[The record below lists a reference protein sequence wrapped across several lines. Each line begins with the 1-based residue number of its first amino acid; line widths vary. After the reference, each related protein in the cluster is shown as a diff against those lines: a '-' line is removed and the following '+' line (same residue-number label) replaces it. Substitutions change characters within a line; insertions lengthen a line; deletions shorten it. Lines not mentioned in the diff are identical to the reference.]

1 MWVWSRWWW
10 FSQCGCCPLKR
21 SSRVDENSRSCT
33 DVASYPAGR
42 SFFFFFLT
50 PQTFPWERCW
60 EQLSGKKWD
69 ETNKNDWPHYFWM
82 MSPFLRDCWAIEAAE
97 VFFNIFSKL
106 FWWAKTQ
113 KQSFIHMFGFLL
125 VHFWPQRWRGIVE
138 LPLTHT
144 LWTLTSLLI
153 INLKDWSITAF

>member
-1 MWVWSRWWW
+1 MHYSVTLLLMWVWSRWWW

-42 SFFFFFLT
+42 SFFFFFFLT

-113 KQSFIHMFGFLL
+113 KQSFIHMLDFCSYIFGRRDGVGLWNF
-125 VHFWPQRWRGIVE
+125 HS
-138 LPLTHT
+138 LTHCEH
-144 LWTLTSLLI
+144 
-153 INLKDWSITAF
+153 

>member
-1 MWVWSRWWW
+1 MVVFTVWLLSIETILPCRWK
-10 FSQCGCCPLKR
+10 QQELYGCCFL
-21 SSRVDENSRSCT
+21 SCWQEL
-33 DVASYPAGR
+33 
-42 SFFFFFLT
+42 FFFFLT

-97 VFFNIFSKL
+97 VFLNIFSKL

-144 LWTLTSLLI
+144 LWALTSLLI

>member
-1 MWVWSRWWW
+1 MHYSVTLLLMWVWSRWWW

-42 SFFFFFLT
+42 TFFFFLT

-69 ETNKNDWPHYFWM
+69 ETNKDDWPHYFWM
-82 MSPFLRDCWAIEAAE
+82 MSRF
-97 VFFNIFSKL
+97 
-106 FWWAKTQ
+106 
-113 KQSFIHMFGFLL
+113 
-125 VHFWPQRWRGIVE
+125 
-138 LPLTHT
+138 
-144 LWTLTSLLI
+144 
-153 INLKDWSITAF
+153 LKDLLGDRGSWSFFLIYFLNCFDEQRQKNKALFTCWISARTFLVAEMAWDCGTSTHSHTVNINFIADY